1 MNTTH
6 SRRIFLYVPDGV
18 GVRNYLYADLIS
30 ILNSSATVGMYHSL
44 PSLVINEVEKVHGKV
59 VELHQ
64 IPPFVEQ
71 RNERVLRDVATFA
84 RLMRNSA
91 VRKNER
97 IWKSLLLLKN
107 RKGFWKIY
115 YALVCQLAKLAA
127 ANVVWIDKI
136 DKLLNKQ
143 YAHNPVAPA
152 LEALL
157 KQTKPDVILCTHQRV
172 PEASTFAEVC
182 KKLNIP
188 FVTAIFSWDN
198 LPKSRIA
205 PRAHKYIVW
214 STYMKKEME
223 WYYPTISQ
231 NDVIITGTPQF
242 ECYAKSSMHQPKAD
256 FLAQWNL
263 PHDKKLVLLSGNDMT
278 SPNDHYYFDDL
289 AEAIM
294 QMPEAEQPHL
304 ILRRAPVDASGRFDA
319 FAKKYAGILT
329 TIDPLWTNP
338 KSEKDGFGSLPTF
351 ADISLL
357 TNLCLHCDLV
367 VNIGSTMGLD
377 FAHFNKP
384 AVYINY
390 PKPYNADW
398 YNIDFIYGL
407 EHFRT
412 LDGLDA
418 VLWIKSKA
426 DIVPVIQAGLNTP
439 GNVAVHRNEWKHKLT
454 DDIPNASE
462 NIARLLLQLAE
473 ASEHNQ

>member
-1 MNTTH
+1 MNTTKSH
-6 SRRIFLYVPDGV
+6 RIFLYVPDGV

-30 ILNSSATVGMYHSL
+30 ILNASAVVGMFHSL
-44 PSLVINEVEKVHGKV
+44 PPIVIDEVEKVHGRV
-59 VELHQ
+59 VEMHE
-64 IPPFVEQ
+64 IPAFTEQ
-71 RNERVLRDVATFA
+71 RNERILRDVATFA

-91 VRKNER
+91 IRNNDR

-107 RKGFWKIY
+107 RKGLWKIY
-115 YALVCQLAKLAA
+115 YAAICQLAKLAA
-127 ANVVWIDKI
+127 ANIGWIDKI
-136 DKLLNKQ
+136 DSLLNKQ
-143 YAHNPVAPA
+143 YANNPAAPA

-172 PEASTFAEVC
+172 PQASTFAEVC
-182 KKLNIP
+182 NKLNIP

-205 PRAHKYIVW
+205 PKAHKYIVW
-214 STYMKKEME
+214 SHYMKQEMA

-231 NDVIITGTPQF
+231 EDVIITGTPQF
-242 ECYAKSSMHQPKAD
+242 ECYAKKALHQTKED

-263 PHDKKLVLLSGNDMT
+263 PKDKKLVLLSGNDMT
-278 SPNDHYYFDDL
+278 SPNDHYYFDDI

-294 QMPEAEQPHL
+294 QMPVAEQPHL

-319 FAKKYAGILT
+319 FEKKYASMLT
-329 TIDPLWTNP
+329 TIDPMWTNP
-338 KSEKDGFGSLPTF
+338 KSEKDGFASLPTF
-351 ADISLL
+351 ADVSLL

-377 FAHFNKP
+377 FGHFNKP

-398 YNIDFIYGL
+398 YDIEFIYGL

-426 DIVPVIQAGLNTP
+426 DIVEVIQAGLQRP
-439 GNVAVHRNEWKHKLT
+439 SAVATQRNLWKQKLT

-462 NIARLLLQLAE
+462 NIAQLLLQLANTNE
-473 ASEHNQ
+473 